1 MQQPTTPPH
10 DVQQPCLASR
20 SSHHHHYSISTWRI
34 LLPASQHAHSPL
46 RSMESQGCR
55 RHMMCLKFRN
65 PARHTILHC
74 PLSSRRRRSCRLG
87 VLRLER
93 FAPLMRATNRS
104 SPTAKADDLSRWTAR
119 WRVDLRF
126 SAVSRSLAV
135 VYGGVQDGGVKV
147 LVGRNAQPA
156 RRRGYLSRCFSVGGA
171 K

>member
-46 RSMESQGCR
+46 SSLESQGCR

-104 SPTAKADDLSRWTAR
+104 CHIAKADDQSRWTAR

-126 SAVSRSLAV
+126 SAVFRSLIV
-135 VYGGVQDGGVKV
+135 GVQDGGVKV
-147 LVGRNAQPA
+147 PVGRNAQPA
-156 RRRGYLSRCFSVGGA
+156 RRRGYLSRCFSVVVGGA